1 MLKVFFSELDRELSK
16 FMRRGLGENDL
27 RVFLDTDRGPVD
39 TNSVRDFQH
48 PLEWSFILHKSV
60 NDCATSVSNLI
71 LLFHRSSTGED
82 SALALAYCKTIK
94 TPATYERGSPAPV
107 NVSRGGVLDRTCCY
121 DSSDTRLRRVRE
133 NPMPR
138 KGHIGYKGFSRSTP
152 K

>member
-1 MLKVFFSELDRELSK
+1 MFFVDVKGGEGRTTTGAVLSETNASLLLKCLKLFSELDMELSR

-60 NDCATSVSNLI
+60 NDCATSVSNLV

-94 TPATYERGSPAPV
+94 NAS
-107 NVSRGGVLDRTCCY
+107 NV
-121 DSSDTRLRRVRE
+121 
-133 NPMPR
+133 
-138 KGHIGYKGFSRSTP
+138 
-152 K
+152 